1 MMNNDCL
8 QCSVSHVLK
17 QTYWGVVAKEEL
29 DLAMERSDQVK
40 DGD

>member
-8 QCSVSHVLK
+8 QCSVSHMLK
-17 QTYWGVVAKEEL
+17 QTYWGVIAKEEL